1 MRTPRIGVTR
11 GGSPDRIHPT
21 YQKYHDRIAEAGGEI
36 VDLHPERLDEL
47 DALIDSLDGLML
59 TGGPD
64 VLPARFG
71 EARHPETDDGD
82 GPRDELE
89 FRATALALAR
99 ELPVLA
105 ICRGQQVLNVA
116 LGGGL
121 IQHIEGD
128 GHRALDGGRGDSRWH
143 NVEIDPVSV
152 LGDLLGV
159 ERIETN
165 SRHHQAVP
173 ADRLGA
179 GLRVTATAP
188 DGIVEALE
196 ALGHRWTVAVQ
207 WHPER
212 PEVAERFRPLFDAF
226 IAESAK
232 SPAGIAAGT

>member
-21 YQKYHDRIAEAGGEI
+21 YQKYHDRITEAGGET

-47 DALIDSLDGLML
+47 DGLIESLDGLML

-71 EARHPETDDGD
+71 EAPHPETDDGD
-82 GPRDELE
+82 PPRDALE
-89 FRATALALAR
+89 FRALSLALTR
-99 ELPVLA
+99 DLPILA

-121 IQHIEGD
+121 IQHIDGD
-128 GHRALDGGRGDSRWH
+128 GHRAHDGGRGDSRWH
-143 NVEIDPVSV
+143 EVEIDPASI
-152 LGDLLGV
+152 LGTLLG
-159 ERIETN
+159 EGRMETN

-173 ADRLGA
+173 ADRLGD

-188 DGIVEALE
+188 DGIVEAIE
-196 ALGHRWTVAVQ
+196 APGQRWVVAVQ

-212 PEVAERFRPLFDAF
+212 PEVAERFRPLFQTF
-226 IAESAK
+226 IAESTHT
-232 SPAGIAAGT
+232 PAGVSAGT